1 MSQGRNT
8 TVYNQKSPK
17 MKNVLFFFVLSFLF
31 VACVKDPFAPTTNNT
46 NSTPST
52 PNACPNADGAL
63 WAVKSITK
71 RETVP
76 GYPAVEISIGLGVG
90 FFASNGLS
98 ATTPTRVSVGDVIGN
113 STTAEYMGETYVTKP
128 SATDAMGIDWSNGV
142 SWEVTGD
149 NGFPA
154 FTHTPTN
161 NFPTVTAITSGD
173 VVTKSSG
180 YTLTCNTVTGAD
192 SVLFLVGA
200 VHKILGPT
208 ATSCTFTTSE
218 LSSLDNGTNL
228 VQIVPYTYSS
238 AVFGGK
244 TICFGKE
251 MVQQLSVTI
260 Q

>member
-1 MSQGRNT
+1 
-8 TVYNQKSPK
+8 

-46 NSTPST
+46 NNTPST

-63 WAVKSITK
+63 WAIKSVSK

-76 GYPAVEISIGLGVG
+76 GYPAIDITIGLGVG

-98 ATTPTRVSVGDVIGN
+98 ATTPARVSVGDA
-113 STTAEYMGETYVTKP
+113 TANGTVMEYMGETYLTKP
-128 SATDAMGIDWSNGV
+128 SASQATGIDWSNGV
-142 SWEVTGD
+142 TWEVTGD

-161 NFPTVTAITSGD
+161 NFPTVTAVTSAD
-173 VVTKSSG
+173 VVTKASG

-192 SVLFLVGA
+192 SVLFLVDE
-200 VHKILGPT
+200 VYKILGPN
-208 ATSCTFTTSE
+208 ATSCTFTSTE
-218 LSSLDNGTNL
+218 LSSIDNGTSV

-238 AVFGGK
+238 SVFGGK

-251 MVQQLSVTI
+251 MVQQLVVTV